1 MDAAEARRTEAEK
14 ELLTRLRAC
23 WPVGAPPPLLLMV
36 RGFDRPAGPQAGEEV
51 LLRLGAAGLG
61 GVHGELLDEGE
72 QGERPTAVRDLGPE
86 DGATGDKGPVEHDG
100 NEGNGAQASQQEVE
114 MGGEGGIAGSTIE
127 EGIAKEATEA
137 LVGGTMS
144 GADAGEGASEAS
156 EEKGATFEEGGAE
169 AEEVFLLIA
178 VPGEV

>member
-1 MDAAEARRTEAEK
+1 
-14 ELLTRLRAC
+14 
-23 WPVGAPPPLLLMV
+23 
-36 RGFDRPAGPQAGEEV
+36 
-51 LLRLGAAGLG
+51 
-61 GVHGELLDEGE
+61 
-72 QGERPTAVRDLGPE
+72 
-86 DGATGDKGPVEHDG
+86 
-100 NEGNGAQASQQEVE
+100 